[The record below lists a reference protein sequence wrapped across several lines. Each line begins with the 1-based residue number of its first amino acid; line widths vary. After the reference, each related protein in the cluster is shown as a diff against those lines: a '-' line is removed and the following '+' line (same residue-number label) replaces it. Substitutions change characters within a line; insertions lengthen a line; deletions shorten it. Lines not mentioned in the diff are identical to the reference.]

1 MHVLGRLAGVAALFA
16 QTIILPTAAQATD
29 SDRGFPGPVTAHVTH
44 VVDGDTFEALAAI
57 WLGQTI
63 TVRIRIA
70 GIDAPELRARC
81 ESEYGRAV
89 AARDYLIKRIEGGD
103 VRLSAVRYDKYGGRV
118 DADVADTRGN
128 IGDGMIKAGLARA
141 YYGERRDGWC

>member
-1 MHVLGRLAGVAALFA
+1 MHAVGRWTGAGALFA
-16 QTIILPTAAQATD
+16 QALMLPNAAQAYD
-29 SDRGFPGPVTAHVTH
+29 SDREFSGPVTAHVTH
-44 VVDGDTFEALAAI
+44 VVDGDTFEALASI

-89 AARDYLIKRIEGGD
+89 AARDYLIKRIEGGE
-103 VRLSAVRYDKYGGRV
+103 VRLSAVRYDKYGGRI
-118 DADVADTRGN
+118 DADVADTRGS
-128 IGDGMIKAGLARA
+128 ISTAMIKAGLARA